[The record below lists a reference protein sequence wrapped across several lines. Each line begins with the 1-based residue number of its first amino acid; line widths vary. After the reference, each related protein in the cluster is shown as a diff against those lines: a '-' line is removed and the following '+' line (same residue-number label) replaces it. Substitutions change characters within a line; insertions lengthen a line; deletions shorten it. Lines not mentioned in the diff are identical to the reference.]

1 MYSVPS
7 TVGLHLNSNTD
18 PSRLF
23 DQGKRGSWYEP
34 SEFSTMFQDYQG
46 RVPVTAVGQPVSLIL
61 DKAEN
66 IVLGPELTTV
76 PNMGATADWTNVS
89 GITNISVANSVLSFE
104 QSVTLNNRLLRS
116 SFSTNVMNISAY
128 SQNQW
133 YKVSLEVRQTG
144 GTTGKNMYSDIYSN
158 IITYLGSTNVVSSTN
173 DWQEISCIVN
183 SNRTMYLLI
192 YIGVSGVAGDI
203 FEARNLSVKHLSGNH
218 CQQFTPTKAPLLQQD
233 ANSKYYLDFDGSD
246 DFLQC
251 PYSTIGAGDGKG
263 AYVCAGVTKDSDVSR
278 GMIFGYNT
286 TDDTTSNAFSLYAPS
301 ADGNADYGFQAKGS
315 TSTIAVTAAATAPST
330 NVLTGLMSEP
340 GSYTKL
346 RVNGV
351 EQATDATS
359 LGATALNSFRNFYI
373 GGRQGTSLFFN
384 GGLYS
389 LIFVSSPP
397 NFEKVTTAERY
408 VNDKTQAY

>member
-18 PSRLF
+18 PDRLF
-23 DQGKRGSWYEP
+23 DGFKEGAWYDA
-34 SEFSTMFQDYQG
+34 SDLSTMFQDYQG
-46 RVPVTAVGQPVSLIL
+46 RTPVTATGQSVSLVL
-61 DKAEN
+61 DKSQGLT
-66 IVLGPELTTV
+66 VGPELCSGVGTAADYTTV
-76 PNMGATADWTNVS
+76 SGAKNIAVVGDVVSFQAALTGGNRAIRNIFGPSFLSGVETHAWYEVKVEMRQSTGAT
-89 GITNISVANSVLSFE
+89 GK
-104 QSVTLNNRLLRS
+104 TLR
-116 SFSTNVMNISAY
+116 M
-128 SQNQW
+128 
-133 YKVSLEVRQTG
+133 
-144 GTTGKNMYSDIYSN
+144 DIYSASVV
-158 IITYLGSTNVVSSTN
+158 YLGSSNEVSSTGSF
-173 DWQEISCIVN
+173 QEVSCIVN
-183 SNRTMYLLI
+183 QTGASGYFLLYFNI
-192 YIGVSGVAGDI
+192 VNPAIDDTVEI
-203 FEARNLSVKHLSGNH
+203 KNISVKKIEGNH
-218 CQQFTPTKAPLLQQD
+218 CQQLTLTKAPLFQQD

-251 PYSTIGAGDGKG
+251 PYSTIGAADGKG

-315 TSTIAVTAAATAPST
+315 TSTVAVTAAATAPST
-330 NVLTGLMSEP
+330 NVLTGLMSEL

-359 LGATALNSFRNFYI
+359 LGATALSSFRNFYI